1 MILAIYYMNREVQTL
16 QKKVSKRKI
25 FSIAVK
31 STAILFLCLCI
42 FCFICLLR
50 FGGNSKPAGT
60 HDVVSGGIV
69 NILITGTDLSEARTD
84 TIMLA
89 SYNPQIGSLKM
100 LSIPRDTLVTL
111 KGKNSK
117 INAANAYGG
126 ESLLVSTVESLL
138 DIDINYYAT
147 ITYTGFDRMIDA
159 IGGVDMAITQTMDYD
174 DPTQN
179 LEIHFTKGKT
189 VHLNGKKAEEF
200 FRWRENND
208 GTGIAN
214 GDIGRIDNQHLLIEK
229 VIGKVKSP
237 IGLLRTPYILYV
249 ASQNIETNMKAADI
263 IKYGFKIATIDKSK
277 VDTAT
282 LQGSTPYI
290 GGVSYFVYDKEK
302 NSELTASLKN
312 GYSETKLDPA
322 TLKVEVL
329 NCTNKSG
336 AAATYAS
343 KLKQEG
349 FDNITTGNGTQSA
362 TSKILLYGLDSS
374 VKPEIKGIFGISK
387 IETDKNKTGKYDII
401 VMLGEDYKS

>member
-1 MILAIYYMNREVQTL
+1 MNREVQTL

-138 DIDINYYAT
+138 DIDINYYDQL
-147 ITYTGFDRMIDA
+147 FDKVFLLNIRDKKLLDFCENKLVFRM
-159 IGGVDMAITQTMDYD
+159 YKN
-174 DPTQN
+174 QN
-179 LEIHFTKGKT
+179 TE
-189 VHLNGKKAEEF
+189 LNKI
-200 FRWRENND
+200 N
-208 GTGIAN
+208 
-214 GDIGRIDNQHLLIEK
+214 
-229 VIGKVKSP
+229 
-237 IGLLRTPYILYV
+237 YIL
-249 ASQNIETNMKAADI
+249 
-263 IKYGFKIATIDKSK
+263 
-277 VDTAT
+277 
-282 LQGSTPYI
+282 
-290 GGVSYFVYDKEK
+290 
-302 NSELTASLKN
+302 
-312 GYSETKLDPA
+312 
-322 TLKVEVL
+322 
-329 NCTNKSG
+329 
-336 AAATYAS
+336 
-343 KLKQEG
+343 QEHVC
-349 FDNITTGNGTQSA
+349 A
-362 TSKILLYGLDSS
+362 
-374 VKPEIKGIFGISK
+374 
-387 IETDKNKTGKYDII
+387 
-401 VMLGEDYKS
+401 

>member
-1 MILAIYYMNREVQTL
+1 MKILR
-16 QKKVSKRKI
+16 KKVTKRKTLL
-25 FSIAVK
+25 IAIRAIV
-31 STAILFLCLCI
+31 ILFLCLCI

-50 FGGNSKPAGT
+50 FGRNSKSAGT

-69 NILITGTDLSEARTD
+69 NILVTGTDLSEARTD

-89 SYNPQIGSLKM
+89 SYNPHIGSLKM
-100 LSIPRDTLVTL
+100 ISIPRDTLVTL

-126 ESLLVSTVESLL
+126 ESLLVATVENLL

-147 ITYTGFDRMIDA
+147 INYTGFDRMIDA
-159 IGGVDMAITQTMDYD
+159 IGGVNMTIPETMDYD
-174 DPTQN
+174 DPTQD
-179 LEIHFTKGKT
+179 LEIHFEKGKT

-208 GTGIAN
+208 GTGMAN

-229 VIGKVKSP
+229 VMGKVKSP
-237 IGLLRTPYILYV
+237 IGLLRTPYVLYV

-290 GGVSYFVYDKEK
+290 GGVSYFVYDKKK

-312 GYSETKLDPA
+312 G
-322 TLKVEVL
+322 
-329 NCTNKSG
+329 KSG
-336 AAATYAS
+336 T
-343 KLKQEG
+343 
-349 FDNITTGNGTQSA
+349 
-362 TSKILLYGLDSS
+362 
-374 VKPEIKGIFGISK
+374 
-387 IETDKNKTGKYDII
+387 
-401 VMLGEDYKS
+401 